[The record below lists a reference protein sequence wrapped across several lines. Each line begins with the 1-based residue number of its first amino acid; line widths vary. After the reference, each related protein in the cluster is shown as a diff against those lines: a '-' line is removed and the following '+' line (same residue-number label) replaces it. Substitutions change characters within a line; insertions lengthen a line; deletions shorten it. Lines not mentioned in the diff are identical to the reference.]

1 MNKKLVLVGI
11 AVLLIGVGLSGC
23 TNEDNSQDGTDASN
37 DLARF
42 VGTWMYE
49 DSGAIYTFS
58 SDGAFSFDAP
68 GEENE
73 GTYEVRD
80 GKLWFTYTFPPELE
94 GELEGFDYSFSD
106 NDTTFI
112 ISPLGYPEYAIAF
125 QKQ

>member
-1 MNKKLVLVGI
+1 MKKQLI
-11 AVLLIGVGLSGC
+11 ITMMAVLLIAVGLSGC
-23 TNEDNSQDGTDASN
+23 TNEDNNQDGTDASN

-49 DSGAIYTFS
+49 ESGGIYTFS
-58 SDGAFSFDAP
+58 SDGVFSFDAP

-80 GKLWFTYTFPPELE
+80 EKLWFTYTFPPELE
-94 GELEGFDYSFSD
+94 GEVEGFDYSFSD
-106 NDTTFI
+106 NDTIFI

>member
-1 MNKKLVLVGI
+1 MLGI
-11 AVLLIGVGLSGC
+11 AVLLICIGLSGC
-23 TNEDNSQDGTDASN
+23 TNEDNSQDGADASN
-37 DLARF
+37 DLAKF
-42 VGTWMYE
+42 VGIWVCGE
-49 DSGAIYTFS
+49 SGAIYIFS
-58 SDGAFSFDAP
+58 SDGAFSSDAP

-80 GKLWFTYTFPPELE
+80 EKLWFTYTFPPELE